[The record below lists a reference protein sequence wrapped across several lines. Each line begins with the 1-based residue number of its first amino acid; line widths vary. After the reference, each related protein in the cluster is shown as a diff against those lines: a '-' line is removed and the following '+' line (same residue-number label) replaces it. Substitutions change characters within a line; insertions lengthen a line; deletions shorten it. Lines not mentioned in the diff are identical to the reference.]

1 MLTTLSALPVILRSL
16 KMRRTKLDHE
26 DQRDEERWDLALNS
40 HPDELADSLRNQ
52 PRPGVERGDLTLSV

>member
-1 MLTTLSALPVILRSL
+1 
-16 KMRRTKLDHE
+16 MRRTKLDHE